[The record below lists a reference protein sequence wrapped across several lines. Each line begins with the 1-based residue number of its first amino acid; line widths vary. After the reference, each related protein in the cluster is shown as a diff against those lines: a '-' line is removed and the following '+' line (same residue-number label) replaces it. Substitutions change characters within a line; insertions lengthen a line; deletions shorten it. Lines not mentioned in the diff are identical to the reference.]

1 MKVQVNFTSG
11 GTSAGSETYVWKDA
25 STWTKQVEG
34 QSDVDVTTVPFTL
47 AWSGTTDVPPQGE
60 TLTVQRSTKG
70 ITASY
75 TGTSVTGTSDA
86 ITVNQSH

>member
-1 MKVQVNFTSG
+1 MVLLLALAGLKVQVNFTSG

-47 AWSGTTDVPPQGE
+47 AWSGTTDVPTQGE
-60 TLTVQRSTKG
+60 TLNVQKKYKRVSLHHTQVQ
-70 ITASY
+70 A
-75 TGTSVTGTSDA
+75 
-86 ITVNQSH
+86 